1 MTTRKRKTSFGLLL
15 GSTLTLTSA
24 HAASPLPS
32 AAACATPIT
41 AAGTYREL
49 SVPGAKQTE
58 ARGVNN
64 RGDIVGF
71 YAEAQDQL
79 HGFLYASGVLTTID
93 VPDADWTVATDI
105 NNSGTIVGYFADRG
119 LGLAHGF
126 VLRHGTFSTI
136 DAPGAFVTEIN
147 AINSRGDIVG
157 TALEPNG
164 DTGTNVGF
172 VRYRDSSFERIAIGM
187 YSYVADINDRGDLL
201 VNGNDLTGQFLRVHG
216 EYHSIQAC
224 GAFAFRITNQ
234 LHLAGTT
241 SGPSSGSVGFVLTPR
256 SYLTYRY
263 PGAAFTVLRDVNASG
278 VVVGAAD
285 NVGFL
290 FLPR

>member
-1 MTTRKRKTSFGLLL
+1 MTTRERKTSFALLL

-105 NNSGTIVGYFADRG
+105 NNS
-119 LGLAHGF
+119 
-126 VLRHGTFSTI
+126 
-136 DAPGAFVTEIN
+136 
-147 AINSRGDIVG
+147 
-157 TALEPNG
+157 
-164 DTGTNVGF
+164 
-172 VRYRDSSFERIAIGM
+172 
-187 YSYVADINDRGDLL
+187 
-201 VNGNDLTGQFLRVHG
+201 
-216 EYHSIQAC
+216 
-224 GAFAFRITNQ
+224 
-234 LHLAGTT
+234 
-241 SGPSSGSVGFVLTPR
+241 
-256 SYLTYRY
+256 
-263 PGAAFTVLRDVNASG
+263 
-278 VVVGAAD
+278 
-285 NVGFL
+285 
-290 FLPR
+290 

>member
-1 MTTRKRKTSFGLLL
+1 MTTRERKASFALLL
-15 GSTLTLTSA
+15 GWTLTLTSV

-41 AAGTYREL
+41 AEGTYHEL

-58 ARGVNN
+58 ARGVNS

-71 YAEAQDQL
+71 YADGQDQL

-105 NNSGTIVGYFADRG
+105 NNSGVIVGYFADHG

-172 VRYRDSSFERIAIGM
+172 VGYRDGSFERIAIGTTAM
-187 YSYVADINDRGDLL
+187 SQTSTL
-201 VNGNDLTGQFLRVHG
+201 
-216 EYHSIQAC
+216 
-224 GAFAFRITNQ
+224 GATCS
-234 LHLAGTT
+234 LMEMT
-241 SGPSSGSVGFVLTPR
+241 
-256 SYLTYRY
+256 
-263 PGAAFTVLRDVNASG
+263 
-278 VVVGAAD
+278 
-285 NVGFL
+285 
-290 FLPR
+290 